1 MILSSSY
8 RSAFAFALSSA
19 RRLRSGRE
27 RSNKATSDVHLLKE
41 KKNKMKNTKMM
52 MNKKISHLERRE
64 IWMNV
69 LPSYTHTSFRWTLSG
84 GLFLGS
90 KHTHVSTK
98 FTTPTKNKAL
108 RFSCSLRLLASLLPP
123 IKYRHRKI
131 IIIIVYLESVP
142 FQLLS
147 VWRDAYPSRE
157 RN

>member
-90 KHTHVSTK
+90 KH
-98 FTTPTKNKAL
+98 
-108 RFSCSLRLLASLLPP
+108 SCEHKIHDAHKKQSSPLLLFLAFISLPP
-123 IKYRHRKI
+123 PTHQIPSQKNHNYN
-131 IIIIVYLESVP
+131 SV
-142 FQLLS
+142 
-147 VWRDAYPSRE
+147 SRE
-157 RN
+157 RTFSTSQRLTWRVPVTRA

>member
-41 KKNKMKNTKMM
+41 KKNKRKNTKMM
-52 MNKKISHLERRE
+52 MNKKISHLGRRE

-69 LPSYTHTSFRWTLSG
+69 LPSYTHTSFRWTL
-84 GLFLGS
+84 FS
-90 KHTHVSTK
+90 KNLACEHKIHDAHK
-98 FTTPTKNKAL
+98 KNKAL
-108 RFSCSLRLLASLLPP
+108 LFSCSLRLLASLFPP
-123 IKYRHRKI
+123 IKYRHRRI
-131 IIIIVYLESVP
+131 IIIIAYLESVP

-147 VWRDAYPSRE
+147 AWRDAYPSRQA
-157 RN
+157 